1 VILAAVDRE
10 ALAGLIRSAD
20 PLAAGAAARP
30 LMGDVVTWTRRP
42 APADW
47 LVDGERERPLH
58 EHRAAHAE
66 GRPSE
71 AAVAYGAGVDPDAVA
86 ERLLALGALAEE
98 TGLLRA
104 ICPVPSQG
112 DARRP
117 GSWGVEDL
125 TVIAA
130 ARLAAPA
137 VPWIRPCWRR
147 LGAQAC
153 GVAAAFG
160 ASDWVLPEDE
170 RADPALLAATAGR
183 TAVER

>member
-1 VILAAVDRE
+1 MIATRPSLDELTA
-10 ALAGLIRSAD
+10 LIRAAD
-20 PLAAGAAARP
+20 PLAAGLAARP
-30 LMGDVVTWTRRP
+30 LMGEVVTWTRRP

-47 LVDGERERPLH
+47 LLDGEVERPV
-58 EHRAAHAE
+58 EGHRAAHEA

-71 AAVAYGAGVDPDAVA
+71 AAVAYGAGVDAEAVA
-86 ERLLALGALAEE
+86 RRLLALGDLAEE

-104 ICPVPSQG
+104 IGPVPREG
-112 DARRP
+112 DASRP

-137 VPWIRPCWRR
+137 VPWIRPCWRL

-160 ASDWVLPEDE
+160 ASDWVLPEGE

-183 TAVER
+183 VAEER